1 MTFEELAKNKP
12 TVDWKQRMDE
22 DDDIFTDENIK
33 AADEV
38 LDTYINN
45 LKGLG
50 NKLTEEEIV
59 ECVRKVVLSLNE
71 LNDRYDYFIETME
84 REELCEFIAETA
96 SIAGLD
102 SEEDITEEWRE
113 W

>member
-12 TVDWKQRMDE
+12 TVEWKQRMDE

-33 AADEV
+33 ATNEV

-45 LKGLG
+45 LKEHG

-71 LNDRYDYFIETME
+71 LNDRYDYFIETTE
-84 REELCEFIAETA
+84 REELCEFITEAA

-102 SEEDITEEWRE
+102 FEEDITEEWRE